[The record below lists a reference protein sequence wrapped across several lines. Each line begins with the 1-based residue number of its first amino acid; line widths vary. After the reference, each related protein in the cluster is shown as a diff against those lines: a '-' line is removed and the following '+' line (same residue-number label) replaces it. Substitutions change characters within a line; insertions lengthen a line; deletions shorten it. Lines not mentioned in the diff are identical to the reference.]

1 MKAAILLSILAPTV
15 AFAQSAVRE
24 VCASYTSGT
33 CVSARF
39 VSTPDSKT
47 EGQFD
52 FKIQTPDNKIAQNV
66 KVDLW
71 MQMGNHG
78 HGSSPVQL
86 TSLSENTYQVQKA
99 WFVMTGSWQ
108 VRVEFQVDEQSYKL
122 ILPVQ
127 VAQ

>member
-1 MKAAILLSILAPTV
+1 MKTAFLFLILAPTM

-24 VCASYTSGT
+24 VCTSYTSKV
-33 CVSARF
+33 CASAKF
-39 VSTPDSKT
+39 VSTPNSSS
-47 EGQFD
+47 EGAFQLNL
-52 FKIQTPDNKIAQNV
+52 QTPDNKVAQNV

-86 TSLSENTYQVQKA
+86 AYLAENTYQVEKA

-108 VRVEFQVDEQSYKL
+108 VRIEFQVDEQSYKL